1 MTRAEVLVFGSSPE
15 VLEGRRL
22 SFVSKSSEP
31 VVYCKN
37 KKSCV
42 LGHVWIMC
50 FIHLEHEVFQ
60 KKVTKV
66 PENSQGG
73 LDLEMTQY
81 EL

>member
-1 MTRAEVLVFGSSPE
+1 MLVFGSSPE
-15 VLEGRRL
+15 LLEGRRL

-31 VVYCKN
+31 VVYCKKLEN
-37 KKSCV
+37 LCVGSCLHHVFSFKSRS
-42 LGHVWIMC
+42 LSKGN
-50 FIHLEHEVFQ
+50 
-60 KKVTKV
+60 TKI

>member
-1 MTRAEVLVFGSSPE
+1 MIRAEVFVFGSSPE
-15 VLEGRRL
+15 LLEGRRL

-31 VVYCKN
+31 VVYCK
-37 KKSCV
+37 KLEKLCVGSCSD
-42 LGHVWIMC
+42 HVS
-50 FIHLEHEVFQ
+50 FIEIPYARI
-60 KKVTKV
+60 